1 MKLYKK
7 QYNTS
12 LSFAD
17 LLNFGVM
24 ITPNLM
30 LGKDGSLTAGLVYTC
45 WDYENSDNSELN
57 DLVNALNA
65 AYLRLGTGITLH
77 FTVIRSETSEY
88 PQPEKSHFTS
98 LLNKL

>member
-30 LGKDGSLTAGLVYTC
+30 LGKDGSLTAGLIYTC

-88 PQPEKSHFTS
+88 PQPEKKSFYVITE
-98 LLNKL
+98 